1 MPDVIR
7 ADFSGRQFIRPLI
20 LSEQRTLF
28 EMKTHL
34 QIEGMHC
41 DACVGF
47 VSQAL
52 QNVEGVERALVD
64 LNSETAEVEGEGY
77 TITGLLEAVEDEG
90 YAAKV
95 AD

>member
-1 MPDVIR
+1 
-7 ADFSGRQFIRPLI
+7 
-20 LSEQRTLF
+20 
-28 EMKTHL
+28 
-34 QIEGMHC
+34 MHC